1 MTMRRGALLLVAMVL
16 VGPLVACGDAFR
28 SGPEQAAGAIGGGGN
43 GSGGGGSSS
52 SGGGSGTEP
61 NGGLAQDGGS
71 PAQVGGEPG
80 DPDEPNKPDGT
91 KCVVDDDCT
100 DPPSACVRVSCIDGV
115 CVESLVDANSPCD
128 GGACDAGGSCVT
140 STCDSKQRDG
150 DETGLDCGGSCGPC
164 PDGEGCSVKDD
175 CLSGVCTNNKC
186 QASAC
191 TDKVQNG
198 GETGVDCGGKCP
210 LKCGLGQGCSTNA
223 DCAIAAGDDA
233 DSVRCVAKVCVS
245 TKPPSEGG
253 LPRYWQDFRAQR
265 LATGT
270 ATCGSNDDVCLVGN
284 GPAYQMHG
292 LAPDGSRKTLTKEA
306 LFTTDGVVGGGGKF
320 DGTLCLSRVNSDLS
334 LGDSGAVTAMAW
346 VKPARDKAPWE
357 SAIIGALDHYFIAL
371 DTNPTSQ
378 RFLAAL
384 ATSQSTSFAYR
395 SSSATGSVPKGTWH
409 HVAEVYDT
417 AVAKMLQYVDGK
429 LVNTTAISGNITSGS
444 TSVFLGC
451 RKDASLGQFFIGSL
465 DEVVVYRRALSADE
479 LKVYVANTQPAP

>member
-1 MTMRRGALLLVAMVL
+1 MTVRRGSLLLVVMAL
-16 VGPLVACGDAFR
+16 LEPLAACGEAFK
-28 SGPEQAAGAIGGGGN
+28 SGAEQTAGGVGGN
-43 GSGGGGSSS
+43 EVSGGSSS
-52 SGGGSGTEP
+52 SGRSGSSGTGNGTEP
-61 NGGLAQDGGS
+61 NGGDAGDGGQ
-71 PAQVGGEPG
+71 AGEP
-80 DPDEPNKPDGT
+80 DKPDGMN
-91 KCVVDDDCT
+91 CMVDDDCS
-100 DPPSACVRVSCIDGV
+100 DPPSACVRVSCIDGA

-128 GGACDAGGSCVT
+128 GGACDAAGRCIA
-140 STCDSKQRDG
+140 STCNSKQRDG
-150 DETGLDCGGSCGPC
+150 DETGVDCGGSCGPC
-164 PDGEGCSVKDD
+164 PDGQGCTVKAD

-186 QASAC
+186 QPSAC

-198 GETGVDCGGKCP
+198 GETGLDCGGNCPSKCS
-210 LKCGLGQGCSTNA
+210 LGQGCSSSA

-245 TKPPSEGG
+245 TKPPSEAG

-265 LATGT
+265 LVTGS
-270 ATCGSNDDVCLVGN
+270 AACGSNDEVCLVGN

-292 LAPDGSRKTLTKEA
+292 LAPDGSRKVLTKEA

-320 DGTLCLSRVNSDLS
+320 DGTLCLSRENSDLS
-334 LGDSGAVTAMAW
+334 LADSGAISAMAW
-346 VKPARDKAPWE
+346 VKPTRDKAPWE
-357 SAIIGALDHYFIAL
+357 SAVIGALSHYFIAV
-371 DTNPTSQ
+371 DANPTSQ

-395 SSSATGSVPKGTWH
+395 SSSATGGIPKGTWH

-417 AVAKMLQYVDGK
+417 AGAKMLQYVDGK
-429 LVNTTAISGNITSGS
+429 LVNSTAMSGNITSGA

-479 LKVYVANTQPAP
+479 LNVYVANTQPAP